1 MRTVI
6 VSVIGISSLFLVV
19 MIQRNIN
26 ARTWEREEVEES
38 LSSAMEQ
45 TLSEIMEKNSYGI
58 QNRNEMIAA
67 FLQAMLRRI
76 QEDVDLTVRIHHFNY
91 VLGQMDVEVMG
102 EIKRKGGNSHRITLR
117 RKLVFQTGA

>member
-19 MIQRNIN
+19 MVQRNIT
-26 ARTWEREEVEES
+26 ARIWEREEMEEA
-38 LSSAMEQ
+38 LSAAMEQ
-45 TLSEIMEKNSYGI
+45 TLSEVVEKNSYGM

-76 QEDVDLTVRIHHFNY
+76 QEDVDLTVKIHQFDF

-102 EIKRKGGNSHRITLR
+102 EIRKKGKKTRRIRLR
-117 RKLVFQTGA
+117 RKLIFQT